1 MNTPVPEWLVV
12 LFASI
17 GLTATILLI
26 CWVLAGIWVKVFP
39 R

>member
-1 MNTPVPEWLVV
+1 MIITALAVIG
-12 LFASI
+12 ASATAL
-17 GLTATILLI
+17 GL